1 MRARLQDVELVQRK
15 EFKVQPILR
24 YGLMREDESGQER
37 LLGRC
42 ADVAGLFTDPPEP
55 LALLGCAMTDEL
67 AAVLADP
74 DEGEWFTLRALDRTG
89 RPMAWRRLL
98 LRPAEIQPSKSGAD
112 FVDVT
117 LLDAVADPPP
127 PEARQVWNDWYDGA
141 PAVPGT
147 WARHDPAGRM
157 EWLMLALA
165 NHTGREPDASGGTY
179 HVGHEA
185 VTNIRGLHCALGE
198 ALRGPGRYYGWGL
211 DALDDCLGGGFGV
224 RPPFTLV
231 WQGSAKVRQALAA
244 DRAGDL
250 DGTAYFD
257 LLVRILERNN
267 VTVVLA

>member
-1 MRARLQDVELVQRK
+1 M
-15 EFKVQPILR
+15 
-24 YGLMREDESGQER
+24 
-37 LLGRC
+37 
-42 ADVAGLFTDPPEP
+42 
-55 LALLGCAMTDEL
+55 
-67 AAVLADP
+67 
-74 DEGEWFTLRALDRTG
+74 
-89 RPMAWRRLL
+89 
-98 LRPAEIQPSKSGAD
+98 
-112 FVDVT
+112 DVT
-117 LLDAVADPPP
+117 LLDAVADPPH
-127 PEARQVWNDWYDGA
+127 DWYDGA

-165 NHTGREPDASGGTY
+165 N
-179 HVGHEA
+179 VGHQA

-198 ALRGPGRYYGWGL
+198 ALRGPGHYYGWGL

-244 DRAGDL
+244 DRVGDL
-250 DGTAYFD
+250 DGAAYFD